1 MDNFQEI
8 KHNFLR
14 TKNNFIDSV
23 KDKFGRSINNEYLE
37 AMLNNLDI
45 MVNQES
51 KIDSKMQEIKRLLN
65 EAKSIQ
71 PDMGA

>member
-45 MVNQES
+45 MINQES
-51 KIDSKMQEIKRLLN
+51 KIDSKMQEIKRLLT
-65 EAKSIQ
+65 EAKSIR
-71 PDMGA
+71 PDVGA